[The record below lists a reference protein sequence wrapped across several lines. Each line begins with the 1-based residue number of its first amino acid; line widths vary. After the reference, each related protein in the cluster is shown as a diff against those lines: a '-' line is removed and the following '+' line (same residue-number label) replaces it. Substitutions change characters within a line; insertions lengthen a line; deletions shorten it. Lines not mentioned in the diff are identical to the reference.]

1 MDIKNPEYILE
12 IARQQSVTHAAEKLF
27 VTQSTL
33 SQYLLKL
40 ENELG
45 TPLFSRE
52 KSGLVPTEAGHV
64 YLHAAR
70 AVVQIQNAAEA
81 SIAALKKEGF
91 LCVGVSFWGLTLLTG
106 LLPAFK
112 SRFPDITLRI
122 FVDDY
127 AHLKV
132 MMQAGRI
139 DLAVISITEEDD
151 RPAQG
156 AVNLRREEL
165 VVALPREAAYCLEHP
180 DAEFISEKQ
189 LPQALD
195 TLDFI
200 ALDEGA
206 SIRRRR
212 ECLSC
217 HKRFTT
223 YEMMESL
230 PLVVVKKDGSRQ
242 SFDRNKVMSGLIR
255 ACEKRPVSVNT
266 LEELVT
272 EIEQVLQNEMEREVS
287 SAMIGELVM
296 ERLKKVDEVAYVR
309 FASVYRQFKDIN
321 TFMQELNKLLEDRR

>member
-70 AVVQIQNAAEA
+70 AVVQIQNAAQA
-81 SIAALKKEGF
+81 STAALKKEGF

-206 SIRRRR
+206 SIRRIEDALFRR
-212 ECLSC
+212 LMYRPHVICEVEREDSATRMVDAGVGAAILSQEDVRGVRSIRSFRLDPPLYRENIMVLRRGA
-217 HKRFTT
+217 KRTEALT
-223 YEMMESL
+223 
-230 PLVVVKKDGSRQ
+230 G
-242 SFDRNKVMSGLIR
+242 
-255 ACEKRPVSVNT
+255 
-266 LEELVT
+266 LEEL
-272 EIEQVLQNEMEREVS
+272 
-287 SAMIGELVM
+287 LVAQARS
-296 ERLKKVDEVAYVR
+296 E
-309 FASVYRQFKDIN
+309 
-321 TFMQELNKLLEDRR
+321 

>member
-156 AVNLRREEL
+156 AVDLRREEL

-180 DAEFISEKQ
+180 DAEFIPEKQ

-206 SIRRRR
+206 SIRRIEDALFRR
-212 ECLSC
+212 LMYRPHVICEVEREDSATRMVDAGVGAAILSQEDVRGVRSIRTFRLDPPLYRENIMVLRRGV
-217 HKRFTT
+217 KRTEALT
-223 YEMMESL
+223 
-230 PLVVVKKDGSRQ
+230 G
-242 SFDRNKVMSGLIR
+242 
-255 ACEKRPVSVNT
+255 
-266 LEELVT
+266 LEELLAA
-272 EIEQVLQNEMEREVS
+272 QAR
-287 SAMIGELVM
+287 
-296 ERLKKVDEVAYVR
+296 
-309 FASVYRQFKDIN
+309 
-321 TFMQELNKLLEDRR
+321 NK

>member
-70 AVVQIQNAAEA
+70 AVVQIQNAAEV

-106 LLPAFK
+106 LLPTFK
-112 SRFPDITLRI
+112 SRFPDITLRL

-156 AVNLRREEL
+156 SIDLKREEL

-180 DAEFISEKQ
+180 DAEFISEEQ

-195 TLDFI
+195 TLNFI
-200 ALDEGA
+200 APDEGA
-206 SIRRRR
+206 SIRRIEDALFRR
-212 ECLSC
+212 LMYRP
-217 HKRFTT
+217 H
-223 YEMMESL
+223 
-230 PLVVVKKDGSRQ
+230 V
-242 SFDRNKVMSGLIR
+242 I
-255 ACEKRPVSVNT
+255 CEV
-266 LEELVT
+266 
-272 EIEQVLQNEMEREVS
+272 ERED
-287 SAMIGELVM
+287 SATRMVAAGVGAAILSVEDVRGVREIGDMQGHPAQE
-296 ERLKKVDEVAYVR
+296 EAYRLGQ
-309 FASVYRQFKDIN
+309 S
-321 TFMQELNKLLEDRR
+321 L

>member
-156 AVNLRREEL
+156 AVDLRREEL

-180 DAEFISEKQ
+180 DAEFIPEKQ

-206 SIRRRR
+206 SIRRIEDALFRR
-212 ECLSC
+212 LMYRPHVICEVEREDSATRMVDAGVGAAILSQEDVRGVRSIRTFRLDPPLYRENIMVLRRGV
-217 HKRFTT
+217 KRTEALT
-223 YEMMESL
+223 
-230 PLVVVKKDGSRQ
+230 G
-242 SFDRNKVMSGLIR
+242 
-255 ACEKRPVSVNT
+255 
-266 LEELVT
+266 LEEL
-272 EIEQVLQNEMEREVS
+272 
-287 SAMIGELVM
+287 LVAQA
-296 ERLKKVDEVAYVR
+296 R
-309 FASVYRQFKDIN
+309 
-321 TFMQELNKLLEDRR
+321 NK

>member
-70 AVVQIQNAAEA
+70 AVVQIQNAAAA

-156 AVNLRREEL
+156 SIDLKREEL

-180 DAEFISEKQ
+180 DAEFISEEQ

-195 TLDFI
+195 TLNFI
-200 ALDEGA
+200 APDEGA
-206 SIRRRR
+206 SIRRIEDALFRR
-212 ECLSC
+212 LMYRPHVICEVEREDSSTRMVAAGVGAAILSVEDVRGVREIRSFRLDPPLYRENIMVLRRGV
-217 HKRFTT
+217 KRTEALT
-223 YEMMESL
+223 
-230 PLVVVKKDGSRQ
+230 G
-242 SFDRNKVMSGLIR
+242 
-255 ACEKRPVSVNT
+255 
-266 LEELVT
+266 LEEL
-272 EIEQVLQNEMEREVS
+272 
-287 SAMIGELVM
+287 LVAQAQS
-296 ERLKKVDEVAYVR
+296 E
-309 FASVYRQFKDIN
+309 
-321 TFMQELNKLLEDRR
+321 

>member
-206 SIRRRR
+206 SIRRIEDALFRR
-212 ECLSC
+212 LMYRPHVICEVEREDSATRMVDAGVGAAILSQEDVRGVRSIRSFRLDPPLYRENIMVLRWGA
-217 HKRFTT
+217 KRTEALT
-223 YEMMESL
+223 
-230 PLVVVKKDGSRQ
+230 G
-242 SFDRNKVMSGLIR
+242 
-255 ACEKRPVSVNT
+255 
-266 LEELVT
+266 LEEL
-272 EIEQVLQNEMEREVS
+272 
-287 SAMIGELVM
+287 LVAQARS
-296 ERLKKVDEVAYVR
+296 E
-309 FASVYRQFKDIN
+309 
-321 TFMQELNKLLEDRR
+321 

>member
-156 AVNLRREEL
+156 AVDLRREEL

-206 SIRRRR
+206 SIRRIEDALFRR
-212 ECLSC
+212 LMYRPHVICEVEREDSATRMVDAGVGAAILSQEDVRGVRSIRSFRLDPPLYRENIMVLRRGV
-217 HKRFTT
+217 KRTEALT
-223 YEMMESL
+223 
-230 PLVVVKKDGSRQ
+230 G
-242 SFDRNKVMSGLIR
+242 
-255 ACEKRPVSVNT
+255 
-266 LEELVT
+266 LEEL
-272 EIEQVLQNEMEREVS
+272 
-287 SAMIGELVM
+287 LVALA
-296 ERLKKVDEVAYVR
+296 R
-309 FASVYRQFKDIN
+309 
-321 TFMQELNKLLEDRR
+321 NK

>member
-156 AVNLRREEL
+156 AVDLRREEL

-180 DAEFISEKQ
+180 DAEFIPEKQ

-206 SIRRRR
+206 SIRRIEDALFRR
-212 ECLSC
+212 LMYRPHVICEVEREDSATRMVDAGVGAAILSQEDVRGVRSIRSFRLDPPLYRENIMVLRRGV
-217 HKRFTT
+217 KRTEALT
-223 YEMMESL
+223 
-230 PLVVVKKDGSRQ
+230 G
-242 SFDRNKVMSGLIR
+242 
-255 ACEKRPVSVNT
+255 
-266 LEELVT
+266 LEELLAA
-272 EIEQVLQNEMEREVS
+272 QAR
-287 SAMIGELVM
+287 
-296 ERLKKVDEVAYVR
+296 
-309 FASVYRQFKDIN
+309 
-321 TFMQELNKLLEDRR
+321 NK

>member
-165 VVALPREAAYCLEHP
+165 VVALPREADYCLEHP

-206 SIRRRR
+206 SIRRIEDALFRR
-212 ECLSC
+212 LMYRPHVICEVEREDSATRMVDAGVGAAILSQEDVRGVRSIRSFRLDPPLYRENIMVLRRGA
-217 HKRFTT
+217 KRTEALT
-223 YEMMESL
+223 
-230 PLVVVKKDGSRQ
+230 G
-242 SFDRNKVMSGLIR
+242 
-255 ACEKRPVSVNT
+255 
-266 LEELVT
+266 LEEL
-272 EIEQVLQNEMEREVS
+272 
-287 SAMIGELVM
+287 LVAQARS
-296 ERLKKVDEVAYVR
+296 E
-309 FASVYRQFKDIN
+309 
-321 TFMQELNKLLEDRR
+321 

>member
-106 LLPAFK
+106 LLPAFN

-156 AVNLRREEL
+156 AVDLRREEL

-206 SIRRRR
+206 SIRRIEDALFRR
-212 ECLSC
+212 LMYRPHVICEVEREDSATRMVDAGVGAAILSQEDVRGVRSIRSFRLDPPLYRENIMVLRRGV
-217 HKRFTT
+217 KRTEALT
-223 YEMMESL
+223 
-230 PLVVVKKDGSRQ
+230 G
-242 SFDRNKVMSGLIR
+242 
-255 ACEKRPVSVNT
+255 
-266 LEELVT
+266 LEEL
-272 EIEQVLQNEMEREVS
+272 
-287 SAMIGELVM
+287 LVAQA
-296 ERLKKVDEVAYVR
+296 R
-309 FASVYRQFKDIN
+309 
-321 TFMQELNKLLEDRR
+321 NK

>member
-12 IARQQSVTHAAEKLF
+12 IARQQSVTHAEEKLF

-151 RPAQG
+151 RPSQG

-206 SIRRRR
+206 SIRRIEDALFRR
-212 ECLSC
+212 LMYRPHVICEVEREDSATRMVDAGVGAAILSQEDVRGVRSIRPFRLDPPLYRENIMVLRRGA
-217 HKRFTT
+217 KRTEALT
-223 YEMMESL
+223 
-230 PLVVVKKDGSRQ
+230 G
-242 SFDRNKVMSGLIR
+242 
-255 ACEKRPVSVNT
+255 
-266 LEELVT
+266 LEEL
-272 EIEQVLQNEMEREVS
+272 
-287 SAMIGELVM
+287 LVAQARS
-296 ERLKKVDEVAYVR
+296 E
-309 FASVYRQFKDIN
+309 
-321 TFMQELNKLLEDRR
+321 

>member
-70 AVVQIQNAAEA
+70 AVVQIQNAAEV

-106 LLPAFK
+106 LLPTFK
-112 SRFPDITLRI
+112 SRFPDITLRL

-156 AVNLRREEL
+156 SIDLKREEL

-180 DAEFISEKQ
+180 DAEFISEEQ

-195 TLDFI
+195 TLNFI
-200 ALDEGA
+200 APDEGA
-206 SIRRRR
+206 RIRRIEDALFRR
-212 ECLSC
+212 LMYRPHVICEVEREDSATRMVAAGVGAAILSVEDVRGVREIRSFRLDPPLYRENIMVLRRGV
-217 HKRFTT
+217 KRTEALT
-223 YEMMESL
+223 
-230 PLVVVKKDGSRQ
+230 G
-242 SFDRNKVMSGLIR
+242 
-255 ACEKRPVSVNT
+255 
-266 LEELVT
+266 LEEL
-272 EIEQVLQNEMEREVS
+272 
-287 SAMIGELVM
+287 LVAQA
-296 ERLKKVDEVAYVR
+296 R
-309 FASVYRQFKDIN
+309 
-321 TFMQELNKLLEDRR
+321 NK

>member
-64 YLHAAR
+64 YLHTAR

-206 SIRRRR
+206 SIRRIEDALFRR
-212 ECLSC
+212 LMYRPHVICEVEREDSATRMVDAGVGAAILSQEDVQGVRSIRPFRLDPPLYRENIMVLRRGA
-217 HKRFTT
+217 KRTEALT
-223 YEMMESL
+223 
-230 PLVVVKKDGSRQ
+230 G
-242 SFDRNKVMSGLIR
+242 
-255 ACEKRPVSVNT
+255 
-266 LEELVT
+266 LEEL
-272 EIEQVLQNEMEREVS
+272 
-287 SAMIGELVM
+287 LVAQARS
-296 ERLKKVDEVAYVR
+296 E
-309 FASVYRQFKDIN
+309 
-321 TFMQELNKLLEDRR
+321 

>member
-70 AVVQIQNAAEA
+70 AVVQILNAAEV

-156 AVNLRREEL
+156 SIDLKREEL

-180 DAEFISEKQ
+180 DAEFISEEQ

-195 TLDFI
+195 TLNFI
-200 ALDEGA
+200 APDEGA
-206 SIRRRR
+206 SIRRIEDALFRR
-212 ECLSC
+212 LMYRPHVICEVEREDSATRMVAAGVGAAILSVEDVRGVREIRSFRLDPPLYRENIMVLRRGV
-217 HKRFTT
+217 KRTEALT
-223 YEMMESL
+223 
-230 PLVVVKKDGSRQ
+230 G
-242 SFDRNKVMSGLIR
+242 
-255 ACEKRPVSVNT
+255 
-266 LEELVT
+266 LEEL
-272 EIEQVLQNEMEREVS
+272 
-287 SAMIGELVM
+287 LVAQA
-296 ERLKKVDEVAYVR
+296 R
-309 FASVYRQFKDIN
+309 
-321 TFMQELNKLLEDRR
+321 NK

>member
-180 DAEFISEKQ
+180 DAEFISEKHPPHRGRPVPPADVSSPCDLRGGTGGQ
-189 LPQALD
+189 RHPNGGCRRGRGDFVPGGCPGRSLHPFVPAGSAAVPGEHHGAAPGDQAD
-195 TLDFI
+195 GGPYR
-200 ALDEGA
+200 AGGA
-206 SIRRRR
+206 VGGPGPERVKRRRKLLKNGRERLWRSRPFRFVR
-212 ECLSC
+212 ECAQARRSRSARDPW
-217 HKRFTT
+217 RFH
-223 YEMMESL
+223 
-230 PLVVVKKDGSRQ
+230 
-242 SFDRNKVMSGLIR
+242 
-255 ACEKRPVSVNT
+255 RP
-266 LEELVT
+266 
-272 EIEQVLQNEMEREVS
+272 ER
-287 SAMIGELVM
+287 
-296 ERLKKVDEVAYVR
+296 
-309 FASVYRQFKDIN
+309 
-321 TFMQELNKLLEDRR
+321 

>member
-45 TPLFSRE
+45 TPLF
-52 KSGLVPTEAGHV
+52 SGLVPTEAGHV

-195 TLDFI
+195 TLNFI
-200 ALDEGA
+200 APDEGA
-206 SIRRRR
+206 SIRRIEDALFRR
-212 ECLSC
+212 LMYRPHVICEVEREDSATRMVAAGVGAAILSVEDVRGVREIRSFRLDPPLYRENIMVLRRGV
-217 HKRFTT
+217 KRTEALT
-223 YEMMESL
+223 
-230 PLVVVKKDGSRQ
+230 G
-242 SFDRNKVMSGLIR
+242 
-255 ACEKRPVSVNT
+255 
-266 LEELVT
+266 LEEL
-272 EIEQVLQNEMEREVS
+272 
-287 SAMIGELVM
+287 LVAQAQS
-296 ERLKKVDEVAYVR
+296 E
-309 FASVYRQFKDIN
+309 
-321 TFMQELNKLLEDRR
+321 

>member
-132 MMQAGRI
+132 MMQAG
-139 DLAVISITEEDD
+139 
-151 RPAQG
+151 
-156 AVNLRREEL
+156 LRYQL
-165 VVALPREAAYCLEHP
+165 LYPTIILSFVTIAFYLIGNAFSDAADPKNH
-180 DAEFISEKQ
+180 
-189 LPQALD
+189 
-195 TLDFI
+195 
-200 ALDEGA
+200 
-206 SIRRRR
+206 
-212 ECLSC
+212 
-217 HKRFTT
+217 
-223 YEMMESL
+223 
-230 PLVVVKKDGSRQ
+230 
-242 SFDRNKVMSGLIR
+242 
-255 ACEKRPVSVNT
+255 
-266 LEELVT
+266 
-272 EIEQVLQNEMEREVS
+272 
-287 SAMIGELVM
+287 
-296 ERLKKVDEVAYVR
+296 
-309 FASVYRQFKDIN
+309 
-321 TFMQELNKLLEDRR
+321 MQ

>member
-1 MDIKNPEYILE
+1 MDNKNPEYILE

-91 LCVGVSFWGLTLLTG
+91 LCVGVSFWGLMLLTG

-206 SIRRRR
+206 SIRRIEDALFRR
-212 ECLSC
+212 LMYRPHVICEVEREDSATRMVDAGVGAAILSQEDVRGVRSIRSFRLDPPLYRENIMVLRRGA
-217 HKRFTT
+217 KRTEALT
-223 YEMMESL
+223 
-230 PLVVVKKDGSRQ
+230 G
-242 SFDRNKVMSGLIR
+242 
-255 ACEKRPVSVNT
+255 
-266 LEELVT
+266 LEEL
-272 EIEQVLQNEMEREVS
+272 
-287 SAMIGELVM
+287 LVAQARS
-296 ERLKKVDEVAYVR
+296 E
-309 FASVYRQFKDIN
+309 
-321 TFMQELNKLLEDRR
+321 

>member
-45 TPLFSRE
+45 IPLFSRE

-156 AVNLRREEL
+156 AVDLRREEL

-206 SIRRRR
+206 SIRRIEDALFRR
-212 ECLSC
+212 LMYRPHVICEVEREDSATRMVDAGVGAAILSQEDVRGVRSIRSFRLDPPLYRENIMVLRRGG
-217 HKRFTT
+217 KRTEALT
-223 YEMMESL
+223 
-230 PLVVVKKDGSRQ
+230 G
-242 SFDRNKVMSGLIR
+242 
-255 ACEKRPVSVNT
+255 
-266 LEELVT
+266 LEEL
-272 EIEQVLQNEMEREVS
+272 
-287 SAMIGELVM
+287 LVAQA
-296 ERLKKVDEVAYVR
+296 R
-309 FASVYRQFKDIN
+309 
-321 TFMQELNKLLEDRR
+321 NK

>member
-70 AVVQIQNAAEA
+70 AVVQIQNAAAA

-156 AVNLRREEL
+156 VVNLRREEL

-195 TLDFI
+195 TLNFI
-200 ALDEGA
+200 APDEGA
-206 SIRRRR
+206 SIRRIEDALFRR
-212 ECLSC
+212 LMYRPHVICEVEREDSATRMVAAGVGAAILSVEDVRGVREIRSFRLDPPLYRENIMVLRRGV
-217 HKRFTT
+217 KRTEALT
-223 YEMMESL
+223 
-230 PLVVVKKDGSRQ
+230 G
-242 SFDRNKVMSGLIR
+242 
-255 ACEKRPVSVNT
+255 
-266 LEELVT
+266 LEEL
-272 EIEQVLQNEMEREVS
+272 
-287 SAMIGELVM
+287 LVAQAQS
-296 ERLKKVDEVAYVR
+296 E
-309 FASVYRQFKDIN
+309 
-321 TFMQELNKLLEDRR
+321 

>member
-70 AVVQIQNAAEA
+70 AVVQMQNAAEA

-139 DLAVISITEEDD
+139 DLAVIPITEEDD

-156 AVNLRREEL
+156 AIDLRREEL

-195 TLDFI
+195 TLNFI
-200 ALDEGA
+200 APDEGA
-206 SIRRRR
+206 SIRRIEDALFRR
-212 ECLSC
+212 LMYRPHVICEVEREDSATRMVAAGVGAAILSVEDVRGVREIRSFRLDPPLYRENIMVLRRGV
-217 HKRFTT
+217 KRTEALT
-223 YEMMESL
+223 
-230 PLVVVKKDGSRQ
+230 G
-242 SFDRNKVMSGLIR
+242 
-255 ACEKRPVSVNT
+255 
-266 LEELVT
+266 LEEL
-272 EIEQVLQNEMEREVS
+272 
-287 SAMIGELVM
+287 LVAQAQS
-296 ERLKKVDEVAYVR
+296 E
-309 FASVYRQFKDIN
+309 
-321 TFMQELNKLLEDRR
+321 

>member
-70 AVVQIQNAAEA
+70 AVVQIQNAAEV

-106 LLPAFK
+106 LLPTFK
-112 SRFPDITLRI
+112 SRFPDITLRL

-156 AVNLRREEL
+156 AIDLRRDEL

-195 TLDFI
+195 TLNFI
-200 ALDEGA
+200 APDEGA
-206 SIRRRR
+206 SIRRIEDALFRR
-212 ECLSC
+212 LMYRPHVICEVEREDSATRMVAAGVGAAILSVEDVRGVREIRSFRLDPPLYRENIMVLRRGV
-217 HKRFTT
+217 KRTEALT
-223 YEMMESL
+223 
-230 PLVVVKKDGSRQ
+230 G
-242 SFDRNKVMSGLIR
+242 
-255 ACEKRPVSVNT
+255 
-266 LEELVT
+266 LEEL
-272 EIEQVLQNEMEREVS
+272 
-287 SAMIGELVM
+287 LVAQA
-296 ERLKKVDEVAYVR
+296 R
-309 FASVYRQFKDIN
+309 
-321 TFMQELNKLLEDRR
+321 NK

>member
-70 AVVQIQNAAEA
+70 AVVQIQNAAAA

-156 AVNLRREEL
+156 AIDLRREEL

-195 TLDFI
+195 TLNFI
-200 ALDEGA
+200 APDEGA
-206 SIRRRR
+206 SIRRIEDALFRR
-212 ECLSC
+212 LMYRPHVICEVEREDSATRMVAAGVGAAILSVEDVRGVREIRSFRLDPPLYRENIMVLRRGV
-217 HKRFTT
+217 KRTEALT
-223 YEMMESL
+223 
-230 PLVVVKKDGSRQ
+230 G
-242 SFDRNKVMSGLIR
+242 
-255 ACEKRPVSVNT
+255 
-266 LEELVT
+266 LEEL
-272 EIEQVLQNEMEREVS
+272 
-287 SAMIGELVM
+287 LVAQARS
-296 ERLKKVDEVAYVR
+296 E
-309 FASVYRQFKDIN
+309 
-321 TFMQELNKLLEDRR
+321 

>member
-156 AVNLRREEL
+156 SIDLKREEL

-180 DAEFISEKQ
+180 DAEFISEEQ

-195 TLDFI
+195 TLNFI
-200 ALDEGA
+200 APDEGA
-206 SIRRRR
+206 SIRRIEDALFRR
-212 ECLSC
+212 LMYRPHVICEVEREDSATRMVAAGVGAAILSVEDVRGVREIRSFRLDPPLYRENIMVLRRGV
-217 HKRFTT
+217 KRTEALT
-223 YEMMESL
+223 
-230 PLVVVKKDGSRQ
+230 G
-242 SFDRNKVMSGLIR
+242 
-255 ACEKRPVSVNT
+255 
-266 LEELVT
+266 LEEL
-272 EIEQVLQNEMEREVS
+272 
-287 SAMIGELVM
+287 LVAQA
-296 ERLKKVDEVAYVR
+296 R
-309 FASVYRQFKDIN
+309 
-321 TFMQELNKLLEDRR
+321 NK

>member
-70 AVVQIQNAAEA
+70 AVVQIQNAAEV

-106 LLPAFK
+106 LLPTFK

-156 AVNLRREEL
+156 SIDLKREEL

-180 DAEFISEKQ
+180 DAEFISEEQ

-195 TLDFI
+195 TLNFI
-200 ALDEGA
+200 APDEGA
-206 SIRRRR
+206 SIRRIEDALFRR
-212 ECLSC
+212 LMYRPHVICEVEREDSATRMVAAGVGAAILSVEDVRGVREIRSFRLDPPLYRENIMVLRRGV
-217 HKRFTT
+217 KRTEALT
-223 YEMMESL
+223 
-230 PLVVVKKDGSRQ
+230 G
-242 SFDRNKVMSGLIR
+242 
-255 ACEKRPVSVNT
+255 
-266 LEELVT
+266 LEEL
-272 EIEQVLQNEMEREVS
+272 
-287 SAMIGELVM
+287 LVAQA
-296 ERLKKVDEVAYVR
+296 R
-309 FASVYRQFKDIN
+309 N
-321 TFMQELNKLLEDRR
+321 T

>member
-70 AVVQIQNAAEA
+70 AVVQIQNAAEV

-106 LLPAFK
+106 LLPTFK
-112 SRFPDITLRI
+112 SRFPDITLRL

-156 AVNLRREEL
+156 SIDLKREEL

-180 DAEFISEKQ
+180 DAEFISEEQ

-195 TLDFI
+195 TLNFI
-200 ALDEGA
+200 APDEGA
-206 SIRRRR
+206 SIRRIEDALFRR
-212 ECLSC
+212 LMYRPHVICEVEREDSATRMVAAGVGAAILSVEDVRGVREIRSFRLDPPLYRENIMVLRRGA
-217 HKRFTT
+217 KRTEALT
-223 YEMMESL
+223 
-230 PLVVVKKDGSRQ
+230 G
-242 SFDRNKVMSGLIR
+242 
-255 ACEKRPVSVNT
+255 
-266 LEELVT
+266 LEEL
-272 EIEQVLQNEMEREVS
+272 
-287 SAMIGELVM
+287 LVAQA
-296 ERLKKVDEVAYVR
+296 R
-309 FASVYRQFKDIN
+309 
-321 TFMQELNKLLEDRR
+321 NK

>member
-206 SIRRRR
+206 SIRRIEDALFRR
-212 ECLSC
+212 LMYRPHVICEVEREDSATRMVDAGVGAAILSQEDVRGVRSIRPFRLDPPLYRENIMVLRRGA
-217 HKRFTT
+217 KRTEALT
-223 YEMMESL
+223 
-230 PLVVVKKDGSRQ
+230 G
-242 SFDRNKVMSGLIR
+242 
-255 ACEKRPVSVNT
+255 
-266 LEELVT
+266 LEEL
-272 EIEQVLQNEMEREVS
+272 
-287 SAMIGELVM
+287 LVAQARS
-296 ERLKKVDEVAYVR
+296 E
-309 FASVYRQFKDIN
+309 
-321 TFMQELNKLLEDRR
+321 

>member
-70 AVVQIQNAAEA
+70 AVVQIQNAAEV

-106 LLPAFK
+106 LLPTFK
-112 SRFPDITLRI
+112 SRFPDITLRL

-156 AVNLRREEL
+156 SIDLKREEL

-180 DAEFISEKQ
+180 DAEFISEEQ

-195 TLDFI
+195 TLNFI
-200 ALDEGA
+200 APDEGA
-206 SIRRRR
+206 SIRRIEDALFRR
-212 ECLSC
+212 LMYRPHVICEVEREDSATRMVAAGVGAAILSVKDVRGVREIRSFRLDPPLYRENIMVLRRGV
-217 HKRFTT
+217 KRTEALT
-223 YEMMESL
+223 
-230 PLVVVKKDGSRQ
+230 G
-242 SFDRNKVMSGLIR
+242 
-255 ACEKRPVSVNT
+255 
-266 LEELVT
+266 LEEL
-272 EIEQVLQNEMEREVS
+272 
-287 SAMIGELVM
+287 LVAQA
-296 ERLKKVDEVAYVR
+296 R
-309 FASVYRQFKDIN
+309 
-321 TFMQELNKLLEDRR
+321 NK

>member
-70 AVVQIQNAAEA
+70 AVVQIQNAAEV

-106 LLPAFK
+106 LLPTFK
-112 SRFPDITLRI
+112 SRFPDITLRL

-156 AVNLRREEL
+156 AIDLRREEL

-195 TLDFI
+195 TLNFI
-200 ALDEGA
+200 APDEGA
-206 SIRRRR
+206 SIRRIEDALFRR
-212 ECLSC
+212 LMYRPHVICEVEREDSATRMVAAGVGAAILSVEDVRGVREIRSFRLDPPLYRENIMVLRRGV
-217 HKRFTT
+217 KRTEALT
-223 YEMMESL
+223 
-230 PLVVVKKDGSRQ
+230 G
-242 SFDRNKVMSGLIR
+242 
-255 ACEKRPVSVNT
+255 
-266 LEELVT
+266 LEEL
-272 EIEQVLQNEMEREVS
+272 
-287 SAMIGELVM
+287 LVAQAQS
-296 ERLKKVDEVAYVR
+296 E
-309 FASVYRQFKDIN
+309 
-321 TFMQELNKLLEDRR
+321 

>member
-70 AVVQIQNAAEA
+70 AVVQIQNAAEV

-156 AVNLRREEL
+156 AIDLRREEL

-195 TLDFI
+195 TLNFI
-200 ALDEGA
+200 APDEGA
-206 SIRRRR
+206 SIRRIEDALFRR
-212 ECLSC
+212 LMYRPHVICEVEREDSATRMVAAGVGAAILSVEDVRGVREIRSFRLDPPLYRENIMVLRRGV
-217 HKRFTT
+217 KRTEALT
-223 YEMMESL
+223 
-230 PLVVVKKDGSRQ
+230 G
-242 SFDRNKVMSGLIR
+242 
-255 ACEKRPVSVNT
+255 
-266 LEELVT
+266 LEEL
-272 EIEQVLQNEMEREVS
+272 
-287 SAMIGELVM
+287 LVAQA
-296 ERLKKVDEVAYVR
+296 R
-309 FASVYRQFKDIN
+309 
-321 TFMQELNKLLEDRR
+321 NK

>member
-70 AVVQIQNAAEA
+70 AVVQIQNAAEV

-106 LLPAFK
+106 LLPTFK
-112 SRFPDITLRI
+112 SRFPDITLRL

-156 AVNLRREEL
+156 AIDLRREEL

-195 TLDFI
+195 TLNFI
-200 ALDEGA
+200 APDEGA
-206 SIRRRR
+206 SIRRIEDALFRR
-212 ECLSC
+212 LMYRPHVICEVEREDSATRMVAAGVGAAILSVEDVRGIREIRSFRLDPPLYRENIMVLRRGV
-217 HKRFTT
+217 KRTEALT
-223 YEMMESL
+223 
-230 PLVVVKKDGSRQ
+230 G
-242 SFDRNKVMSGLIR
+242 
-255 ACEKRPVSVNT
+255 
-266 LEELVT
+266 LEEL
-272 EIEQVLQNEMEREVS
+272 
-287 SAMIGELVM
+287 LVAQA
-296 ERLKKVDEVAYVR
+296 R
-309 FASVYRQFKDIN
+309 
-321 TFMQELNKLLEDRR
+321 NK

>member
-70 AVVQIQNAAEA
+70 AVVQIQNAAEV

-106 LLPAFK
+106 LLPTFK
-112 SRFPDITLRI
+112 SRFPDITLRL

-156 AVNLRREEL
+156 AIDLRREEL

-195 TLDFI
+195 TLNFI
-200 ALDEGA
+200 APDEGA
-206 SIRRRR
+206 SIRRIEDALFRR
-212 ECLSC
+212 LMYRPHVICEVEREDSATRMVAAGVGAAILSVEDVRGVREIRSFRLDPPLYRENIMVLRRGV
-217 HKRFTT
+217 KRTEALT
-223 YEMMESL
+223 
-230 PLVVVKKDGSRQ
+230 G
-242 SFDRNKVMSGLIR
+242 
-255 ACEKRPVSVNT
+255 
-266 LEELVT
+266 LEEL
-272 EIEQVLQNEMEREVS
+272 
-287 SAMIGELVM
+287 LVAQA
-296 ERLKKVDEVAYVR
+296 R
-309 FASVYRQFKDIN
+309 
-321 TFMQELNKLLEDRR
+321 NK

>member
-156 AVNLRREEL
+156 AVDLRREEL

-206 SIRRRR
+206 SIRRIEDALFRR
-212 ECLSC
+212 LMYRPHVICEVEREDSATRMVDAGVGAAILSQEDVRGVRSIRSFRLDPPLYRENIMVLRRGV
-217 HKRFTT
+217 KRTEALT
-223 YEMMESL
+223 
-230 PLVVVKKDGSRQ
+230 G
-242 SFDRNKVMSGLIR
+242 
-255 ACEKRPVSVNT
+255 
-266 LEELVT
+266 LEEL
-272 EIEQVLQNEMEREVS
+272 
-287 SAMIGELVM
+287 LVAQARS
-296 ERLKKVDEVAYVR
+296 E
-309 FASVYRQFKDIN
+309 
-321 TFMQELNKLLEDRR
+321 

>member
-156 AVNLRREEL
+156 SIDLRREEL

-206 SIRRRR
+206 SIRRIEDALFRR
-212 ECLSC
+212 LMYRPHVICEVEREDSATRMVDAGVGAAILSQEDVRGVRSIRSFRLDPPLYRENIMVLRRGV
-217 HKRFTT
+217 KRTEALT
-223 YEMMESL
+223 
-230 PLVVVKKDGSRQ
+230 G
-242 SFDRNKVMSGLIR
+242 
-255 ACEKRPVSVNT
+255 
-266 LEELVT
+266 LEEL
-272 EIEQVLQNEMEREVS
+272 
-287 SAMIGELVM
+287 LVAQA
-296 ERLKKVDEVAYVR
+296 R
-309 FASVYRQFKDIN
+309 
-321 TFMQELNKLLEDRR
+321 NK

>member
-156 AVNLRREEL
+156 SIDLRREEL

-206 SIRRRR
+206 SIRRIEDALFRR
-212 ECLSC
+212 LMYRPHVICEVEREDSATRMVDAGVGAAILSQEDVRGVRSIRSFRLDPPLYRENIMVLRRGV
-217 HKRFTT
+217 KRTEALT
-223 YEMMESL
+223 
-230 PLVVVKKDGSRQ
+230 G
-242 SFDRNKVMSGLIR
+242 
-255 ACEKRPVSVNT
+255 
-266 LEELVT
+266 LEEL
-272 EIEQVLQNEMEREVS
+272 
-287 SAMIGELVM
+287 LV
-296 ERLKKVDEVAYVR
+296 AQ
-309 FASVYRQFKDIN
+309 AW
-321 TFMQELNKLLEDRR
+321 NK

>member
-106 LLPAFK
+106 LLPTFK
-112 SRFPDITLRI
+112 SRFPDITLRL

-156 AVNLRREEL
+156 SIDLRREEL

-180 DAEFISEKQ
+180 DAEFISEEQ

-195 TLDFI
+195 TLNFI
-200 ALDEGA
+200 APDEGA
-206 SIRRRR
+206 SIRRIEDALFRR
-212 ECLSC
+212 LMYRPHVICEVEREDSATRMVAAGVGAAILSVEDVRGVREIRSFRLDPPLYRENIMVLRRGV
-217 HKRFTT
+217 KRTEALT
-223 YEMMESL
+223 
-230 PLVVVKKDGSRQ
+230 G
-242 SFDRNKVMSGLIR
+242 
-255 ACEKRPVSVNT
+255 
-266 LEELVT
+266 LEEL
-272 EIEQVLQNEMEREVS
+272 
-287 SAMIGELVM
+287 LVAQA
-296 ERLKKVDEVAYVR
+296 R
-309 FASVYRQFKDIN
+309 
-321 TFMQELNKLLEDRR
+321 NK

>member
-81 SIAALKKEGF
+81 STAALKKEGF

-156 AVNLRREEL
+156 AVDLRREEL

-180 DAEFISEKQ
+180 DAEFIPEKQ

-206 SIRRRR
+206 SIRRIEDALFRR
-212 ECLSC
+212 LMYRPHVICEVEREDSATRMVDAGVGAAILSQEDVRGVRSIRSFRLDPPLYRENIMVLRRGV
-217 HKRFTT
+217 KRTEALT
-223 YEMMESL
+223 
-230 PLVVVKKDGSRQ
+230 G
-242 SFDRNKVMSGLIR
+242 
-255 ACEKRPVSVNT
+255 
-266 LEELVT
+266 LEEL
-272 EIEQVLQNEMEREVS
+272 
-287 SAMIGELVM
+287 LVAQA
-296 ERLKKVDEVAYVR
+296 R
-309 FASVYRQFKDIN
+309 
-321 TFMQELNKLLEDRR
+321 NK